1 VARSATADRDRGRRG
16 DESRGRQVDE
26 GRGRQGEEARGRHA
40 ERPRQIPKAGWRD
53 ILLRT
58 WNEMGDDHVSMI
70 AAGVAFYGL
79 LAIFPA
85 IAAIISIWGLL
96 ADPQQLEQ
104 QIEQLSSNLPQAGSI
119 ISDQAR
125 KIASNAGA
133 GVSFAAVGGILFALY
148 SASKGMKALIEGLNI
163 IYDEDEKRGFFKLN
177 LMALGLTLGMIV
189 VLIVS
194 LALIMAAPTLLGS
207 LGLGSTVQTLVTWLR
222 WPVLFL
228 VVVVSLGFLYRF
240 APSRD
245 EPQWHWV
252 SWGAALATVV
262 WLIGSIA
269 FSIYVR
275 NFGSYNETYGSLGAV
290 VILLMWFW
298 LSALIVLMGAELN
311 AEMEHQTKRDT
322 TEGRPRPMGERGA
335 HAADTVGQ
343 KP

>member
-1 VARSATADRDRGRRG
+1 MPVARSATAEEGRDRA
-16 DESRGRQVDE
+16 EE
-26 GRGRQGEEARGRHA
+26 GRGRHA

-70 AAGVAFYGL
+70 SAGVAFYGL

-85 IAAIISIWGLL
+85 IAAVISIWGLM

-125 KIASNAGA
+125 KIASGA
-133 GVSFAAVGGILFALY
+133 GTGVSLAAIGGVLLALY

-163 IYDEDEKRGFFKLN
+163 IYDEDEKRGFFRLN
-177 LMALGLTLGMIV
+177 LTALGLTLGMIV

-207 LGLGSTVQTLVTWLR
+207 LGLGSAVQTLVTWLR
-222 WPVLFL
+222 WPALF
-228 VVVVSLGFLYRF
+228 VVTVVSLGVLYRF

-252 SWGAALATVV
+252 SGGAVLATVL
-262 WLIGSIA
+262 WLVASIA
-269 FSIYVR
+269 FSIYVS
-275 NFGSYNETYGSLGAV
+275 NFGSYNETYGSLGAL
-290 VILLMWFW
+290 VILLTWFW
-298 LSALIVLMGAELN
+298 ASAFIVLMGAELN

-322 TEGRPRPMGERGA
+322 TEGRPQPMGKRGA
-335 HAADTVGQ
+335 HAADTVGK